1 MQARP
6 GRQRRGTRAPSGTTR
21 GLAPRRPREV
31 ARALAE
37 RCACGRPRR
46 KEGGAW
52 AEVWRQGS
60 WGWAGRRGLLG
71 RAGGGARSGSGRA
84 GPRRGAGSGGR
95 SVTHAAVRE
104 AAAAVAAGAAG
115 TATGAR
121 ARAGAGCL
129 LSFSCSQ
136 AARPGS
142 PQSPPKGRRG
152 AEDADKFP
160 QQPRIPAKAEAAAP
174 TGQQRAPRRSVRPE
188 RPRRGSPGP
197 FALGGAVGR
206 DLMRRA
212 RKGREIR
219 SPGGARRRRRAVL
232 QLLEP
237 GSGRQEAAERT

>member
-60 WGWAGRRGLLG
+60 WGWAGRGLLG
-71 RAGGGARSGSGRA
+71 RAGGGARLGSGRA

-129 LSFSCSQ
+129 LPSL
-136 AARPGS
+136 ARRLRGRDRPRALRKEEGGPRTPTSSLSSRGS
-142 PQSPPKGRRG
+142 
-152 AEDADKFP
+152 
-160 QQPRIPAKAEAAAP
+160 QPR
-174 TGQQRAPRRSVRPE
+174 RRLRL
-188 RPRRGSPGP
+188 RRGSS
-197 FALGGAVGR
+197 ALRGGAYGQSVRGGGR
-206 DLMRRA
+206 
-212 RKGREIR
+212 
-219 SPGGARRRRRAVL
+219 PGL
-232 QLLEP
+232 SL
-237 GSGRQEAAERT
+237 SAEQWAGIS